1 MLQFNDGTWE
11 HRAYWGSNFIPYGSG
26 GPSKY
31 YVGPLPAVGQWV
43 RLEVSAANLGLEG
56 RTLNGMAFTL
66 YDGRATWDRAG
77 KTTDGNQLPIASF
90 TATPSSVTVGSS
102 VAFSGAASSDPDGT
116 IANYAWNFGDGTTAS
131 GVSVSKGYAT
141 VGTYTVTLKVTD
153 NGGRRPAARGLS
165 R

>member
-1 MLQFNDGTWE
+1 VPYSGSRAHQSAITAGVHQHFFTGATATLSVGVGDKLFAYVYLDPANPPKEVMLQFNDGTWE

-31 YVGPLPAVGQWV
+31 YVGPLPAVWQWV

-77 KTTDGNQLPIASF
+77 KTAS
-90 TATPSSVTVGSS
+90 P
-102 VAFSGAASSDPDGT
+102 
-116 IANYAWNFGDGTTAS
+116 
-131 GVSVSKGYAT
+131 
-141 VGTYTVTLKVTD
+141 
-153 NGGRRPAARGLS
+153 
-165 R
+165 